1 MGAPAA
7 RAAIEEQL
15 RGLTRGRSSVDPK
28 DIVEVVESVMAS
40 IHGGSASVNL
50 KLYED
55 VAALA
60 AFIHKAK
67 AEIAAIKPDEINS
80 KYLPA
85 AGDELDAIVG
95 ATEAATN
102 DIFEA
107 VETIEGLAADMDA
120 ETSAKVTD
128 AVTRVYEACGFQDIT
143 GQRVTK
149 VVRTLHEVE
158 RKVQALL
165 EAVGEAGATTPGQ
178 AFPGAEE
185 AGPRGDDLVSG
196 PQLPGQA
203 ISQDDVDALFAGGD

>member
-7 RAAIEEQL
+7 RAAIEEQV
-15 RGLTRGRSSVDPK
+15 RGLTRGQSSVDPK

-40 IHGGSASVNL
+40 IQNGRASVNL

-60 AFIHKAK
+60 AFIHGAK

-80 KYLPA
+80 KFLPA
-85 AGDELDAIVG
+85 AGDELNEIVG

-102 DIFEA
+102 DIIEA
-107 VETIEGLAADMDA
+107 VETIESLAAGMDA

-149 VVRTLHEVE
+149 VVKALHQVE
-158 RKVQALL
+158 QKVQALL
-165 EAVGEAGATTPGQ
+165 EAIGEAGATTMSQ
-178 AFPGAEE
+178 AVPDAEQ
-185 AGPRGDDLVSG
+185 AGPAEDELTSG
-196 PQLPGQA
+196 PQPPGRA
-203 ISQDDVDALFAGGD
+203 ISQDDVDALFAGGG